1 MLVVMA
7 KLSVKPDKKTELLAL
22 ARDVIAATRK
32 EPGCISYSL
41 LDDPHDAGACLFVEE
56 WVDKKALE
64 QHFTTPHIAE
74 WRAKSKDLLAGKT
87 AIKLYQAEETTL

>member
-1 MLVVMA
+1 MVVVMA
-7 KLSVKPDKKTELLAL
+7 KLSVKPDKKAELLAL

-41 LDDPHDAGACLFVEE
+41 MEDPYDAGTCLFVEE
-56 WVDKKALE
+56 WTDKKALE
-64 QHFTTPHIAE
+64 AHLTMAHLAE

-87 AIKLYQAEETTL
+87 AIKLYQAEETSL